1 MVLIPSL
8 FVLMLLAACGSQEGA
23 PTSRSST
30 SNAAASQSVSAT
42 APGQQ
47 GGRNLLA
54 FRSNRDGNHEIYTM
68 NVDGSGQT
76 RLTNDQSEDDTP
88 AWSPDGKQIA
98 FTSDRDGIRE
108 ESEVYVMDA
117 DGSQQS
123 RLTDSAGFDAF
134 PKWSPDG
141 SKIAF
146 HSQPLLFAIF
156 MMDATALTQ

>member
-8 FVLMLLAACGSQEGA
+8 FVLMLLAACGSQEAA
-23 PTSRSST
+23 PKSRPST
-30 SNAAASQSVSAT
+30 PNSEASQSISAT
-42 APGQQ
+42 AKGQPV
-47 GGRNLLA
+47 GPNLLA
-54 FRSNRDGNHEIYTM
+54 FRSNR
-68 NVDGSGQT
+68 
-76 RLTNDQSEDDTP
+76 
-88 AWSPDGKQIA
+88 DGKQIA

-117 DGSQQS
+117 DGSKQS
-123 RLTDSAGFDAF
+123 RLTNRAGFDAF